1 MSMKERFGSIVV
13 DGKVINLDSASVEEL
28 EKYEKKLDEEIE
40 KNRDSVMEFVTED

>member
-1 MSMKERFGSIVV
+1 MKERFGSIVV